1 MAPLSEV
8 WKERG
13 RGRLSRLERAEKE
26 AEGVGRL
33 RRRSAAIVCF
43 PLLADRFNLSNG
55 RGEDAH

>member
-13 RGRLSRLERAEKE
+13 RGRLRRLERAENE

-33 RRRSAAIVCF
+33 RRRRAAIVCG
-43 PLLADRFNLSNG
+43 DC
-55 RGEDAH
+55 